1 MIYAKGGNNE
11 PVEVVGGNLKEG
23 TVKIKLPGESRK
35 REWSIFNFFADGGA
49 DEIIAAVKD
58 ANETNG

>member
-1 MIYAKGGNNE
+1 MIYAKGGNK
-11 PVEVVGGNLKEG
+11 PVKVLGGDLKTG
-23 TVKIKLPGESRK
+23 VIRLRLPGEERI